1 MIPFLDMK
9 SVYAELKT
17 ELDAAY
23 ARVMESGW
31 FVLGKEVE
39 AFEQE
44 YAAFCGTRHCV
55 GLGNGLEAL
64 ELTLRAWGIGPCD
77 EVIVPSNTYIAT
89 WLAISAVGATVVP
102 VEPTPAGPNID
113 PERIAAAI
121 TSRTRVIMPVHL
133 YGEL

>member
-9 SVYAELKT
+9 SVYAELKP
-17 ELDAAY
+17 ELDAAF

-39 AFEQE
+39 AFEAE

-64 ELTLRAWGIGPCD
+64 ELVLRGWDLG
-77 EVIVPSNTYIAT
+77 
-89 WLAISAVGATVVP
+89 VGDVRGT
-102 VEPTPAGPNID
+102 
-113 PERIAAAI
+113 R
-121 TSRTRVIMPVHL
+121 RHQTRVRSGGHRARPNPDIPLDRQQARKDDLGPRRRAVHRPRRRA
-133 YGEL
+133 